1 MGEPPSFA
9 PLKAVSVV
17 VSSVKW
23 VFAMRFDLPEYE
35 KAMSGFAQNV
45 ALGLLRTHP
54 IFGQMFSHP
63 MIHAGPVRNVAGP
76 EPVDHPLIR
85 AGGELTIHHEVVRQT
100 DIERYVTE
108 LLNVP
113 LMMASQL
120 QRQFFTN
127 VEEITQATGNVRD
140 VGGEPFSFDHFIEII
155 RMIDLDF
162 DDEGSPILSDI
173 SLIGDFGNAICLP
186 DPTEDQIRTFEAVI
200 AAKKAEFDA
209 KKRVRRL
216 SEPIAGA

>member
-1 MGEPPSFA
+1 
-9 PLKAVSVV
+9 
-17 VSSVKW
+17 
-23 VFAMRFDLPEYE
+23 MRFDLPEYE
-35 KAMSGFAQNV
+35 KAMGEFAQNL
-45 ALGLLRTHP
+45 ALGFLRTHP
-54 IFGQMFSHP
+54 ILGQMFSHP

-85 AGGELTIHHEVVRQT
+85 AGGEMTIHNDVVRQT

-127 VEEITQATGNVRD
+127 VEEITEATGNVRD
-140 VGGEPFSFDHFIEII
+140 VGGESFSFDHLIEII
-155 RMIDLDF
+155 RMVDLGF
-162 DDEGSPILSDI
+162 DDEGNPMLSDF
-173 SLIGDFGNAICLP
+173 SLIGNFGSAACLP

-200 AAKKAEFDA
+200 AAKKAKFDA

-216 SEPIAGA
+216 SD